1 MAMQRRQED
10 DGMITKVVSI
20 NRVSKTVKGG
30 RVMKFAALI
39 VVGDGKGNI
48 GYGVG
53 KSGEVPEAIRK
64 GEGAAK
70 KNMHKVALKGTTIP
84 HEIVGKYGA
93 GAVLLKPAAP
103 GTGMIAGGIGMGLF
117 DLLSGWTLWAPFTL
131 VIVGCMGFVVG
142 AITEKRKSMGFI
154 VLALIAACAIKIV
167 GYYFAEV
174 VIYGNWVVPFTS
186 IPGNLI
192 QIGVAAVIT
201 LIIIKPLQA
210 AAEHTILKKA

>member
-1 MAMQRRQED
+1 MH
-10 DGMITKVVSI
+10 
-20 NRVSKTVKGG
+20 
-30 RVMKFAALI
+30 ALI
-39 VVGDGKGNI
+39 GKRKIMNQTNAKENIAAMNHSAILSMVITAICITLTYIFTAFINIRLPIAANGGLVHLGN
-48 GYGVG
+48 
-53 KSGEVPEAIRK
+53 
-64 GEGAAK
+64 
-70 KNMHKVALKGTTIP
+70 VALFISA
-84 HEIVGKYGA
+84 ILFGKKTGA
-93 GAVLLKPAAP
+93 L
-103 GTGMIAGGIGMGLF
+103 AGGIGMGLF

-142 AITEKRKSMGFI
+142 AITEKRKNMGFI